1 MNGPLDTERKHPGNL
16 NVGFEGVSAADLLS
30 RLQPKIAA
38 STGSACTSGISE
50 PSHVL
55 RAIGLDDER
64 ASSSVRFSL
73 GKDTTLDDV
82 SEATDLI
89 KEAVLD
95 LIGSGLL
102 EVV

>member
-1 MNGPLDTERKHPGNL
+1 LGRLTERKHPGNL

-30 RLQPKIAA
+30 RLQPKISA

>member
-1 MNGPLDTERKHPGNL
+1 M
-16 NVGFEGVSAADLLS
+16 
-30 RLQPKIAA
+30 
-38 STGSACTSGISE
+38 
-50 PSHVL
+50 L